1 MISGVRCAI
10 LSNKPYRLL
19 KRGLQNVEIGRQAPL
34 VIHDGSSQMPWNI
47 TASVQSSRFGSSIA
61 NTFRGFG
68 SASDVSSRLMGH
80 SVGSFST
87 DLDMAQLRGGRTRSQ
102 ASASPLAGRS
112 LPLDIDTLTGLEY
125 EANDLA
131 NLGDLDLGDY
141 LQTNLY
147 SDQNSGVQGRNQF
160 NSQNT
165 HLSTLDQE
173 SINFLDFLTIKIESH
188 MTASAHGPDDTALSR
203 VKQISFSALIPPESS
218 SRAVATH
225 GLMHT
230 LTLATKG
237 FINVAQEPY
246 EDCSSEVHG
255 TRYRYGEIH
264 LQLLGA

>member
-1 MISGVRCAI
+1 
-10 LSNKPYRLL
+10 
-19 KRGLQNVEIGRQAPL
+19 
-34 VIHDGSSQMPWNI
+34 MPWNV

-61 NTFRGFG
+61 NAFRGFG
-68 SASDVSSRLMGH
+68 SASDVSSRLVTH
-80 SVGSFST
+80 SMGSFGT
-87 DLDMAQLRGGRTRSQ
+87 DLDIAQLRGGRSRSQ

-112 LPLDIDTLTGLEY
+112 LPFDIDALTGLEF

-131 NLGDLDLGDY
+131 NMRDLDLGDY

-147 SDQNSGVQGRNQF
+147 TNQTVGMEGIQDRNQF

-165 HLSTLDQE
+165 YLSTLDQE
-173 SINFLDFLTIKIESH
+173 SVNFLEFLTIKINNQMTES
-188 MTASAHGPDDTALSR
+188 THGPDDTGSAGMQ
-203 VKQISFSALIPPESS
+203 QITFSALIPPESS

-237 FINVAQEPY
+237 LIGVAQEPY
-246 EDCSSEVHG
+246 KDYSSEEHG
-255 TRYRYGEIH
+255 TRYRYGDIH